1 MAFWNPWN
9 IKIIDV
15 VPDFPFSGSNPDY
28 GRISVIW
35 SKAHSSHAAAL
46 LQYYSPILSSG
57 ALCNLS
63 TSRERSLLKMLKVW
77 QILCKKIEKQLW
89 NAVLWP
95 RAFACFIYLKMLDCI
110 YSDFR
115 VTFGIWGL
123 FTLKSVSPSW
133 LLVVRSDVI
142 TPQIPRHTYLWS
154 QHQCQFYIDIKLF
167 QYFFLYRWLHCF

>member
-1 MAFWNPWN
+1 MPFWNPWTF
-9 IKIIDV
+9 KIIDV

-28 GRISVIW
+28 GRISVVW
-35 SKAHSSHAAAL
+35 SKARSSHAAAL

-95 RAFACFIYLKMLDCI
+95 RAFACFIYLNVRLHI
-110 YSDFR
+110 FRLQSD
-115 VTFGIWGL
+115 IWHMGP
-123 FTLKSVSPSW
+123 FYTQKCKPVMTSCSKKWRHNTTNPSPHIFMIPTSVSV
-133 LLVVRSDVI
+133 LH
-142 TPQIPRHTYLWS
+142 RHKTIS
-154 QHQCQFYIDIKLF
+154 I
-167 QYFFLYRWLHCF
+167 FFLI